1 MPYVSASYLNPADY
15 VSSKTV
21 QFMSVSSSTLTFNNA
36 DINTKKKALCQ
47 LDPRK
52 YYLIDFGLA

>member
-21 QFMSVSSSTLTFNNA
+21 QFMSASSSTLTFLNEG
-36 DINTKKKALCQ
+36 IKTKKKVLCQ

-52 YYLIDFGLA
+52 YYLIDFDLP